1 MLYWRITQDCE
12 ARVMPERPALND
24 NLDSATFQNYYF
36 LKDELIRFCRQE
48 GLQTTGGKSLDDAI
62 KCWNQKK
69 SVQGH
74 NRYEKS
80 DLIAQT

>member
-1 MLYWRITQDCE
+1 
-12 ARVMPERPALND
+12 MPERPALND

-62 KCWNQKK
+62 KCWN
-69 SVQGH
+69 
-74 NRYEKS
+74 
-80 DLIAQT
+80 